1 MAKDK
6 GKKGEVTVVDAEEEG
21 TVEVLNLSPEMV
33 RAQAEAEFLIR
44 ESYVFEDQVVQTK
57 STIDQSEFMAAKAVE
72 LGLEA
77 GMRLRV
83 IKDLSP
89 KRFGKACEMI
99 GIKARRASEFI
110 SLYCCFGI
118 KVPKALE
125 REGMMKMI
133 ELSYINDHL
142 TDEEREELI
151 EHGKLGGDDVH
162 EVGYRAVQKIKTD
175 LIKTRKQLEDTQGQV
190 VSGRDLV
197 KALEDE
203 NRRLKSA
210 IPKNEEELLDQ
221 LEDCFSDVE
230 RLCSRLSQVNLNG
243 IGPIGLTRYATF
255 LEYMKTRPAKVL
267 DLQMQR
273 TAGLAEV
280 DVMVAYTEL
289 QNAVVMERAMMAQR
303 EPKRARE
310 LEKASPLAAR
320 LNELEPEMSLDQSA
334 DHNA

>member
-1 MAKDK
+1 M
-6 GKKGEVTVVDAEEEG
+6 KKSRYTEEQIIG
-21 TVEVLNLSPEMV
+21 ILK
-33 RAQAEAEFLIR
+33 QH
-44 ESYVFEDQVVQTK
+44 
-57 STIDQSEFMAAKAVE
+57 
-72 LGLEA
+72 EA
-77 GMRLRV
+77 GLKAADLCWEHGISAATFYGWKSKYGGMDVSEAQRLR
-83 IKDLSP
+83 
-89 KRFGKACEMI
+89 AM
-99 GIKARRASEFI
+99 
-110 SLYCCFGI
+110 
-118 KVPKALE
+118 
-125 REGMMKMI
+125 
-133 ELSYINDHL
+133 
-142 TDEEREELI
+142 
-151 EHGKLGGDDVH
+151 
-162 EVGYRAVQKIKTD
+162 
-175 LIKTRKQLEDTQGQV
+175 
-190 VSGRDLV
+190 
-197 KALEDE
+197 EDE

-303 EPKRARE
+303 EPKRAKE

-320 LNELEPEMSLDQSA
+320 LNELGDDEAPRAPLLETPWRFVPDQIGGGGSIGGSSETTQSVA
-334 DHNA
+334 PVQKRPA